1 MALYTKYRPKKFE
14 EVVGQRHIVQTLKNA
29 VASGNI
35 AHAYLFC
42 GPRGSGKTT
51 TARLLAMALNCEKER
66 PTPEPCGECEMCKAI
81 YNGWATMDVIEMD
94 AASSTSVDD
103 VRELRET
110 VKLAPAHARYK
121 FYIID
126 EVHRLSRSAFDAL
139 LKTLEEPPPNVIFVL
154 ATTEPNKVPPT
165 IVSRCQR
172 FDFRRGS
179 VSEIKEYLEKV
190 CKGEGIEIEDSA
202 LSLLA
207 EQAEGSWRDALSLLE
222 QVWAYKQNKKIE
234 IKDVEE
240 VLGIVEAETLSRF
253 IRAVAEGR
261 FAEGVNIIEEVLNKG
276 RDPKEFLRAL
286 TNRFR
291 ELLLINMRAESLLE
305 TERRSQLRREASYF
319 SPDVLLKMLEEC
331 FSSESWLRL
340 SPSPRL
346 PLEMLLVRLIQ
357 IGGKWEEIKEGKLAG
372 EEEAEE
378 VPAEEAPAGEAP
390 TKEAPTGEAPAEEVP
405 AEEVPTEEAISEVEV
420 KEEEL
425 IGADE
430 EGLVEGVALEELE
443 KGEIEEVPEPKVVAR
458 IDIGLIKE
466 RWEEVLDTAM
476 ADEEHTQL
484 GVFLREAR
492 PISIDDKFLTIGF
505 PKSKEFLK
513 KNLDKNGEK
522 QEKLL
527 VVLRT
532 VFPSFSQRIKTVL
545 VEEEEEEKGEE
556 VKVEEERREVE
567 RKERNKREESEEG
580 KMFRSIFPE
589 ARRIR

>member
-378 VPAEEAPAGEAP
+378 VPAEE
-390 TKEAPTGEAPAEEVP
+390 T
-405 AEEVPTEEAISEVEV
+405 ISE
-420 KEEEL
+420 EE
-425 IGADE
+425 IE
-430 EGLVEGVALEELE
+430 EGIVEGVAVVEEEEVGE
-443 KGEIEEVPEPKVVAR
+443 KGEIEEVLEQKVVER
-458 IDIGLIKE
+458 IEIGMIKE
-466 RWEEVLDTAM
+466 RWDDVLDTAM
-476 ADEEHTQL
+476 AEEEHKQL

-492 PISIDDKFLTIGF
+492 PISIDDKFFTIGF

-527 VVLRT
+527 VVLRAM
-532 VFPSFSQRIKTVL
+532 FPGFSQKIKTVL
-545 VEEEEEEKGEE
+545 VEEEEKGEE
-556 VKVEEERREVE
+556 VKVKEERREVE

-580 KMFRSIFPE
+580 KMFRSVFPE

>member
-1 MALYTKYRPKKFE
+1 MALYTKYRPKRFD
-14 EVVGQRHIVQTLKNA
+14 EVVGQKHIVQTLKNA

-51 TARLLAMALNCEKER
+51 TARLLAMALNCEKG

-110 VKLAPAHARYK
+110 VKLSPAHARYK

-139 LKTLEEPPPNVIFVL
+139 LKTIEEPPPNVIFVL

-172 FDFRRGS
+172 FDFRKGS
-179 VSEIKEYLEKV
+179 VSEIKKYLERV

-222 QVWAYKQNKKIE
+222 QVWAYKQKERIE
-234 IKDVEE
+234 VKDVEE

-253 IRAVAEGR
+253 VRAVAEGR
-261 FAEGVNIIEEVLNKG
+261 FAEGVKIIEEVLNRG
-276 RDPKEFLRAL
+276 NDPKEFLRAL

-291 ELLLINMRAESLLE
+291 ELLLINMGAESLLE
-305 TERRSQLRREASYF
+305 SERRSQLRREASYF

-357 IGGKWEEIKEGKLAG
+357 IGGKWEEIKEGKLAV
-372 EEEAEE
+372 EEEAL
-378 VPAEEAPAGEAP
+378 AEEAP
-390 TKEAPTGEAPAEEVP
+390 TGKAP
-405 AEEVPTEEAISEVEV
+405 AEEVPTEAVSPEEVV
-420 KEEEL
+420 PEEEM
-425 IGADE
+425 GEE
-430 EGLVEGVALEELE
+430 EGIMMEEEGVVGGIELEEEVGKAVEE
-443 KGEIEEVPEPKVVAR
+443 KKIER
-458 IDIGLIKE
+458 IDIMIIKE
-466 RWEEVLDTAM
+466 RW
-476 ADEEHTQL
+476 DEILRMVDERDVPL
-484 GVFLREAR
+484 GTLLRQSRAR
-492 PISIDDKFLTIGF
+492 PISLDERCLTIGF
-505 PKSKEFLK
+505 PKNQEVW
-513 KNLDKNGEK
+513 KNSLEKNGEK

-527 VVLRT
+527 AAVRA
-532 VFPSFSQRIKTVL
+532 VFPGFSRKIKTML
-545 VEEEEEEKGEE
+545 IEEEEKGEE
-556 VKVEEERREVE
+556 VKMEVERREAEV
-567 RKERNKREESEEG
+567 KERSKKEESEEG
-580 KMFRSIFPE
+580 KIFLSIFPE

>member
-1 MALYTKYRPKKFE
+1 MALYTKYRPKRFD
-14 EVVGQRHIVQTLKNA
+14 EVVGQKHIVQTLKNA

-51 TARLLAMALNCEKER
+51 TARLLAMALNCEKG
-66 PTPEPCGECEMCKAI
+66 PTPEPCGECEMCTAI
-81 YNGWATMDVIEMD
+81 HEGRATMDVIEMD

-139 LKTLEEPPPNVIFVL
+139 LKTIEEPPPNVIFVL

-172 FDFRRGS
+172 FDFRKGS
-179 VSEIKEYLEKV
+179 VSEIKKYLERV

-222 QVWAYKQNKKIE
+222 QVWAYKQNERIGIE
-234 IKDVEE
+234 DVEE

-253 IRAVAEGR
+253 VRAVAEGR
-261 FAEGVNIIEEVLNKG
+261 FAEGVKIIEEVLNRG
-276 RDPKEFLRAL
+276 NDPKEFLRAL

-305 TERRSQLRREASYF
+305 SERRSQLRREASYF

-357 IGGKWEEIKEGKLAG
+357 IGGKWEEIKEGKLAV
-372 EEEAEE
+372 EEEAL
-378 VPAEEAPAGEAP
+378 AEEAP
-390 TKEAPTGEAPAEEVP
+390 TGKAP
-405 AEEVPTEEAISEVEV
+405 AEEVPTEEVSPEEVV
-420 KEEEL
+420 PEEEM
-425 IGADE
+425 GEE
-430 EGLVEGVALEELE
+430 EGIVMEEEGVVGGIELEE
-443 KGEIEEVPEPKVVAR
+443 EVGKVVEEKKIER
-458 IDIGLIKE
+458 IDIMVIKE
-466 RWEEVLDTAM
+466 RW
-476 ADEEHTQL
+476 DEILRMVDERDVPL
-484 GVFLREAR
+484 GTLLRQSRAR
-492 PISIDDKFLTIGF
+492 PISLDERCLTIGF
-505 PKSKEFLK
+505 PKNQEVW
-513 KNLDKNGEK
+513 KNSLEKNGEK

-527 VVLRT
+527 AAVRA
-532 VFPSFSQRIKTVL
+532 VFPGFSRKIKTML
-545 VEEEEEEKGEE
+545 IEEEEKGEE
-556 VKVEEERREVE
+556 VKMEVERREAEV
-567 RKERNKREESEEG
+567 KEKSKKEESEEG
-580 KMFRSIFPE
+580 KIFLSIFPE

>member
-1 MALYTKYRPKKFE
+1 
-14 EVVGQRHIVQTLKNA
+14 
-29 VASGNI
+29 
-35 AHAYLFC
+35 
-42 GPRGSGKTT
+42 
-51 TARLLAMALNCEKER
+51 
-66 PTPEPCGECEMCKAI
+66 
-81 YNGWATMDVIEMD
+81 MDVIEMD

-139 LKTLEEPPPNVIFVL
+139 LKTIEEPPPNVIFVL

-179 VSEIKEYLEKV
+179 VSEIKTHLKKV
-190 CKGEGIEIEDSA
+190 CEGEGIEIEDSA

-222 QVWAYKQNKKIE
+222 QVWAYTQNQNKKIGLE
-234 IKDVEE
+234 DVEE

-253 IRAVAEGR
+253 VRAVAEGR
-261 FAEGVNIIEEVLNKG
+261 FAEGVKIIEEVLNRG
-276 RDPKEFLRAL
+276 NDPKEFLRAL

-305 TERRSQLRREASYF
+305 TERRNKLRKEASYF

-357 IGGKWEEIKEGKLAG
+357 IGGKWEEIKEGRLAV
-372 EEEAEE
+372 EEE
-378 VPAEEAPAGEAP
+378 AEEAPAGEAP

-405 AEEVPTEEAISEVEV
+405 AEEVPTEEAISKEEV

-430 EGLVEGVALEELE
+430 EGLVEGVALE
-443 KGEIEEVPEPKVVAR
+443 GEIEEVPEPKVVAR

-466 RWEEVLDTAM
+466 RWEEILDTAM

-484 GVFLREAR
+484 GVFLREAK

-532 VFPSFSQRIKTVL
+532 VFPGFSQRIKTVL

-556 VKVEEERREVE
+556 VKVEVERREVE

-580 KMFRSIFPE
+580 KLFRSIFPE

>member
-378 VPAEEAPAGEAP
+378 VPAEE
-390 TKEAPTGEAPAEEVP
+390 T
-405 AEEVPTEEAISEVEV
+405 ISE
-420 KEEEL
+420 EE
-425 IGADE
+425 IE
-430 EGLVEGVALEELE
+430 EGIVEGVAVVEEEEVGE
-443 KGEIEEVPEPKVVAR
+443 KGEIEEVLEQKVVER
-458 IDIGLIKE
+458 IEIGMIKE
-466 RWEEVLDTAM
+466 RWDDVLDTAM
-476 ADEEHTQL
+476 AEEEHKQL

-492 PISIDDKFLTIGF
+492 PISIDDKFFTIGF

-527 VVLRT
+527 VVLRAM
-532 VFPSFSQRIKTVL
+532 FPGFSQKIKTVL
-545 VEEEEEEKGEE
+545 VEEEEKGEE
-556 VKVEEERREVE
+556 VKVKEERREVE

-580 KMFRSIFPE
+580 KLFRSIFPE

>member
-1 MALYTKYRPKKFE
+1 
-14 EVVGQRHIVQTLKNA
+14 
-29 VASGNI
+29 
-35 AHAYLFC
+35 
-42 GPRGSGKTT
+42 
-51 TARLLAMALNCEKER
+51 MALNCEKER

-179 VSEIKEYLEKV
+179 DSEIKEYLEKV
-190 CKGEGIEIEDSA
+190 CKGEGIEIEDFA

-222 QVWAYKQNKKIE
+222 QVWAYKQNERIGIE
-234 IKDVEE
+234 DVEE

-253 IRAVAEGR
+253 IRSVAEGR
-261 FAEGVNIIEEVLNKG
+261 FAEGVKIIGEVLNKG

-286 TNRFR
+286 TNRLR

-305 TERRSQLRREASYF
+305 SERRSQLRREASYF

-357 IGGKWEEIKEGKLAG
+357 IGGKWEEIKEGRLAVDEEVVS
-372 EEEAEE
+372 EEELE
-378 VPAEEAPAGEAP
+378 
-390 TKEAPTGEAPAEEVP
+390 
-405 AEEVPTEEAISEVEV
+405 
-420 KEEEL
+420 EEEL
-425 IGADE
+425 IGAE
-430 EGLVEGVALEELE
+430 EE
-443 KGEIEEVPEPKVVAR
+443 KEEVEVFLEQKAVER
-458 IDIGLIKE
+458 IDIGMIKE
-466 RWEEVLDTAM
+466 RWDEVLDTAM
-476 ADEEHTQL
+476 AEEEHKQL
-484 GVFLREAR
+484 GVFLREAK
-492 PISIDDKFLTIGF
+492 PISIDDKFFTIGF
-505 PKSKEFLK
+505 PKSKGFLK
-513 KNLDKNGEK
+513 RNLEKNGEK

-527 VVLRT
+527 AVLRT
-532 VFPSFSQRIKTVL
+532 VFPGFSQGIKTIL
-545 VEEEEEEKGEE
+545 IEEEEEKGG
-556 VKVEEERREVE
+556 
-567 RKERNKREESEEG
+567 KREESEEG
-580 KMFRSIFPE
+580 KKFRSIFPE

>member
-179 VSEIKEYLEKV
+179 ISEIKEYLEKV

-378 VPAEEAPAGEAP
+378 VPAEE
-390 TKEAPTGEAPAEEVP
+390 T
-405 AEEVPTEEAISEVEV
+405 ISE
-420 KEEEL
+420 EE
-425 IGADE
+425 IE
-430 EGLVEGVALEELE
+430 EGIVEGVAVVEEEEVGE
-443 KGEIEEVPEPKVVAR
+443 KGEIEEVLEQKVVER
-458 IDIGLIKE
+458 IEIGMIKE
-466 RWEEVLDTAM
+466 RWDDVLDTAM
-476 ADEEHTQL
+476 AEEEHKQL

-492 PISIDDKFLTIGF
+492 PISIDDKFFTIGF

-527 VVLRT
+527 AVLRA
-532 VFPSFSQRIKTVL
+532 VFPGFSQRIKTIL
-545 VEEEEEEKGEE
+545 VEEEEEGEE
-556 VKVEEERREVE
+556 KKVEEERREVE

-580 KMFRSIFPE
+580 KMFRSVFPE

>member
-1 MALYTKYRPKKFE
+1 
-14 EVVGQRHIVQTLKNA
+14 

-372 EEEAEE
+372 EEEAVE
-378 VPAEEAPAGEAP
+378 VPAEE
-390 TKEAPTGEAPAEEVP
+390 T
-405 AEEVPTEEAISEVEV
+405 ISE
-420 KEEEL
+420 EE
-425 IGADE
+425 IE
-430 EGLVEGVALEELE
+430 EGIVEGVAVVEEEEVGE
-443 KGEIEEVPEPKVVAR
+443 KGEIEEVLEQKVVER
-458 IDIGLIKE
+458 IEIGMIKE
-466 RWEEVLDTAM
+466 RWDDVLDTAM
-476 ADEEHTQL
+476 AEEEHKQL

-492 PISIDDKFLTIGF
+492 PISIDDKFFTIGF

-527 VVLRT
+527 VVLRAM
-532 VFPSFSQRIKTVL
+532 FPGFSQKIKTVL
-545 VEEEEEEKGEE
+545 VEEEEEKGEE

-580 KMFRSIFPE
+580 KMFRSVFPE

>member
-1 MALYTKYRPKKFE
+1 
-14 EVVGQRHIVQTLKNA
+14 
-29 VASGNI
+29 
-35 AHAYLFC
+35 
-42 GPRGSGKTT
+42 
-51 TARLLAMALNCEKER
+51 
-66 PTPEPCGECEMCKAI
+66 
-81 YNGWATMDVIEMD
+81 MDVIEMD

-139 LKTLEEPPPNVIFVL
+139 LKTIEEPPPNVIFVL

-179 VSEIKEYLEKV
+179 DKEIKDYLNRV

-222 QVWAYKQNKKIE
+222 QVWAYTQNKKIDVQ
-234 IKDVEE
+234 DVEE

-253 IRAVAEGR
+253 LRAVAEGR
-261 FAEGVNIIEEVLNKG
+261 FAEGVKIIEEVLNKG
-276 RDPKEFLRAL
+276 RDPKEFLKAL
-286 TNRFR
+286 TNRLR

-305 TERRSQLRREASYF
+305 TEKRSQLRREASYF
-319 SPDVLLKMLEEC
+319 SPDVLIKMLEEC

-357 IGGKWEEIKEGKLAG
+357 IGGKWEEIKEGRLAV

-378 VPAEEAPAGEAP
+378 VPP
-390 TKEAPTGEAPAEEVP
+390 EEVST
-405 AEEVPTEEAISEVEV
+405 EEVS
-420 KEEEL
+420 EEEL
-425 IGADE
+425 GEEERIGAEE
-430 EGLVEGVALEELE
+430 EGVSEGVALEKEEKEEL
-443 KGEIEEVPEPKVVAR
+443 EEVPAPKVVES
-458 IDIGLIKE
+458 IDIETIKQK
-466 RWEEVLDTAM
+466 WDEVVDTAM
-476 ADEEHTQL
+476 AEEEHTQL
-484 GVFLREAR
+484 GVILSQVK
-492 PISIDDKFLTIGF
+492 PISIDDKFFTIGF

-513 KNLDKNGEK
+513 KNLERNGEK

-527 VVLRT
+527 VILRT
-532 VFPSFSQRIKTVL
+532 VFPGFSQKIKAVL
-545 VEEEEEEKGEE
+545 VEEEEEKGEE
-556 VKVEEERREVE
+556 GKVEEERRKAE
-567 RKERNKREESEEG
+567 RKERSKRQESEEG
-580 KMFRSIFPE
+580 KLFRSVFPE

>member
-1 MALYTKYRPKKFE
+1 
-14 EVVGQRHIVQTLKNA
+14 
-29 VASGNI
+29 
-35 AHAYLFC
+35 
-42 GPRGSGKTT
+42 
-51 TARLLAMALNCEKER
+51 
-66 PTPEPCGECEMCKAI
+66 MCRAI
-81 YNGWATMDVIEMD
+81 HEGRATMDVIEMD

-139 LKTLEEPPPNVIFVL
+139 LKTIEEPPPNVIFVL

-179 VSEIKEYLEKV
+179 VSEIKTHLKKV
-190 CKGEGIEIEDSA
+190 CEGEGIEIEDSA

-207 EQAEGSWRDALSLLE
+207 EQAEGSWRDALSLIE
-222 QVWAYKQNKKIE
+222 QVWAYKQNERIGIE
-234 IKDVEE
+234 DVEE

-253 IRAVAEGR
+253 VRAVAEGR
-261 FAEGVNIIEEVLNKG
+261 FAEGVKIIEEVLNRG
-276 RDPKEFLRAL
+276 NDPKEFLRAL

-305 TERRSQLRREASYF
+305 TERRNKLRKEASYF

-331 FSSESWLRL
+331 FASESWLRL

-357 IGGKWEEIKEGKLAG
+357 IGGKWEEIKEGKLAV

-378 VPAEEAPAGEAP
+378 APAEEAPAGEAP
-390 TKEAPTGEAPAEEVP
+390 TKEAPTGEAPAEEIP
-405 AEEVPTEEAISEVEV
+405 AEEVPTEEAISEEEV

-430 EGLVEGVALEELE
+430 EGLVEGVALEER
-443 KGEIEEVPEPKVVAR
+443 EIEEVPEPKVVAR

-466 RWEEVLDTAM
+466 RWEEILDTAM

-484 GVFLREAR
+484 GVFLREAK

-513 KNLDKNGEK
+513 KNLEKNGEK

-532 VFPSFSQRIKTVL
+532 VFPGFSQRIKTVL
-545 VEEEEEEKGEE
+545 VEEEEEKDEE
-556 VKVEEERREVE
+556 VKVEVERREVE

-580 KMFRSIFPE
+580 KLFRSVFPE

>member
-240 VLGIVEAETLSRF
+240 VLGIVETETLSRF

-378 VPAEEAPAGEAP
+378 VPAEE
-390 TKEAPTGEAPAEEVP
+390 T
-405 AEEVPTEEAISEVEV
+405 ISE
-420 KEEEL
+420 EE
-425 IGADE
+425 IE
-430 EGLVEGVALEELE
+430 EGIVEGVAVVEEEEVGE
-443 KGEIEEVPEPKVVAR
+443 KGEIEEVLEQKVVER
-458 IDIGLIKE
+458 IEIGMIKE
-466 RWEEVLDTAM
+466 RWDDVLDTAM
-476 ADEEHTQL
+476 AEEEHKQL

-492 PISIDDKFLTIGF
+492 PISIDDKFFTIGF

-527 VVLRT
+527 VVLRAM
-532 VFPSFSQRIKTVL
+532 FPGFSQKIKTVL
-545 VEEEEEEKGEE
+545 VEEKGEE

-580 KMFRSIFPE
+580 KQFRSIFPE

>member
-1 MALYTKYRPKKFE
+1 
-14 EVVGQRHIVQTLKNA
+14 
-29 VASGNI
+29 
-35 AHAYLFC
+35 
-42 GPRGSGKTT
+42 
-51 TARLLAMALNCEKER
+51 
-66 PTPEPCGECEMCKAI
+66 
-81 YNGWATMDVIEMD
+81 
-94 AASSTSVDD
+94 
-103 VRELRET
+103 
-110 VKLAPAHARYK
+110 
-121 FYIID
+121 
-126 EVHRLSRSAFDAL
+126 
-139 LKTLEEPPPNVIFVL
+139 
-154 ATTEPNKVPPT
+154 VPPT

-179 VSEIKEYLEKV
+179 VSEIKTHLKKV
-190 CKGEGIEIEDSA
+190 CEGEGIEIEDSA

-222 QVWAYKQNKKIE
+222 QVWAYKQDKRIE
-234 IKDVEE
+234 VKDVEE

-253 IRAVAEGR
+253 VRAVAEGR
-261 FAEGVNIIEEVLNKG
+261 FAEGVKIIEEVLNRG
-276 RDPKEFLRAL
+276 NDPKEFLRAL

-305 TERRSQLRREASYF
+305 TERRNKLRKEASYF

-357 IGGKWEEIKEGKLAG
+357 IGGKWEEIKEGRLAV

-378 VPAEEAPAGEAP
+378 APAEKAPAGEAP
-390 TKEAPTGEAPAEEVP
+390 TKEAPTEEAPAEETP
-405 AEEVPTEEAISEVEV
+405 AEEVPTEEAISEEEV

-466 RWEEVLDTAM
+466 RWEEILDTAM

-484 GVFLREAR
+484 GVFLREAK

-505 PKSKEFLK
+505 PSSKEFLK

-532 VFPSFSQRIKTVL
+532 VFPGFSQRIKTVL

-556 VKVEEERREVE
+556 VKMEVERREVE

-580 KMFRSIFPE
+580 KLFRSIFPE